1 MTTNRTLLATI
12 AALCASAAPE
22 THAEG
27 HGPMFGLATPTLAEG
42 QWSSDTAAMSLATEE
57 DTAVMFREML
67 GYGIT
72 PDLQLSF
79 SLPIGPTDDLMMP
92 PAMRSGSMMTG
103 FGDLEAGLLWRFDR
117 VAPDIGQR
125 RESTL
130 IMSVLAPGGDDE
142 RRGVEVTP
150 GLHLAAVTGYASR
163 STYWWLGAGM
173 QLRIR
178 ENGDRLGNLY
188 YLTGVLG
195 WRPPVFR
202 GDYPKPDWRI
212 FLEGVAEFANRD
224 RNDGVTVADSGG
236 RRILL
241 GPSMLGLFGAWGI
254 EGGVLFPVAQS
265 LNGSQFE
272 EDYRAKLVFTYWF

>member
-1 MTTNRTLLATI
+1 MRTLNLLASIVAIVAT
-12 AALCASAAPE
+12 AATAAQ
-22 THAEG
+22 AEG

-42 QWSSDTAAMSLATEE
+42 QWSSDTAVMSLATGG

-72 PDLQLSF
+72 PDLQFSM
-79 SLPIGPTDDLMMP
+79 SLPLGPTDGLMMP
-92 PAMRSGSMMTG
+92 PNTRTGAMMAG

-117 VAPDIGQR
+117 VAPDIGKR

-130 IMSVLAPGGDDE
+130 IVSVLAPAGDDQ
-142 RRGVEVTP
+142 RRGIEVTP
-150 GLHLAAVTGYASR
+150 GLHLGAVTGYVSR
-163 STYWWLGAGM
+163 STYWWLGGGA
-173 QLRIR
+173 QLRTK
-178 ENGDRLGNLY
+178 EGGDRLGNLY
-188 YLTGVLG
+188 YVTGVFG

-212 FLEGVAEFANRD
+212 FLEGVAEFAERD
-224 RNDGVTVADSGG
+224 RIDGLTVANSGG
-236 RRILL
+236 RRILV

-254 EGGVLFPVAQS
+254 EGGVLFPVEQS
-265 LNGSQFE
+265 LNGNQME